1 MAIFAIPTFVLLSHG
16 KTEFS
21 IQKYTSFSKYKGTI
35 FLSYYRQLLS
45 TKCIEIVY
53 SFLEKRKSI
62 VVSFDFAGKKKN
74 YGKAISSFPF
84 FWLYFIIRIY
94 EYDIKVKLI
103 FLFTASA
110 YRYEIYVRISSI
122 MSTNCR
128 TLSLVDLQSWITM
141 AACLSYTLSI
151 SMTPR
156 FTGSSYSTRS
166 NVESMINDEAVFYH
180 VIFFRHFHLRLF
192 NFAAK
197 RKSNVLL

>member
-1 MAIFAIPTFVLLSHG
+1 MAIFAVPTFVLLSHG

-94 EYDIKVKLI
+94 EYEIKVKLI
-103 FLFTASA
+103 FS
-110 YRYEIYVRISSI
+110 
-122 MSTNCR
+122 
-128 TLSLVDLQSWITM
+128 
-141 AACLSYTLSI
+141 
-151 SMTPR
+151 
-156 FTGSSYSTRS
+156 
-166 NVESMINDEAVFYH
+166 
-180 VIFFRHFHLRLF
+180 FHG
-192 NFAAK
+192 K
-197 RKSNVLL
+197 CI